1 MPISG
6 LSLSPSREYYM
17 SEDLQ
22 IQTTDEIV
30 APIEETI
37 TETPAEEI
45 KEAEAPKTFTE
56 EEVKARE
63 DALAAK
69 LRNKF
74 ERKQERAKIELETRQ
89 QIEAESKV
97 VNKAEKL
104 DPAKFESWDAYQDA
118 LLDQKVEQRLQ
129 RRESETVAQQK
140 ERIAKA
146 EVERVETLSQTMME
160 KGNEK
165 YGDMDDILES
175 IGDNLKAKDAGFS
188 EAGRMAILESELS
201 ADILNHFYKNPDEAV
216 RIANLSEYGQ
226 AKEIGKLELSLEKP
240 AKITK
245 APTPI
250 SPIDGTRTLT
260 KKLEDMTYEEM
271 LAHDAKRGAKYLG
284 LRA

>member
-1 MPISG
+1 
-6 LSLSPSREYYM
+6 M
-17 SEDLQ
+17 SEELQ
-22 IQTTDEIV
+22 TQTTEEIV

-37 TETPAEEI
+37 TETPAEAVI
-45 KEAEAPKTFTE
+45 EAEVPKTFTE

-89 QIEAESKV
+89 QIEAESKKV
-97 VNKAEKL
+97 VDKVEKL
-104 DPAKFESWDAYQDA
+104 DPTKFESWDAYQDA
-118 LLDQKVEQRLQ
+118 LLDQKVEQRMQ

-140 ERIAKA
+140 ERKAKT
-146 EVERVETLSQTMME
+146 EMERVETLSQTMME

-165 YGDMDDILES
+165 YGDMDDILEG
-175 IGDNLKAKDAGFS
+175 IKDNLKAKDAGFS

-226 AKEIGKLELSLEKP
+226 AKEIGKLEIALEKP
-240 AKITK
+240 AKTTK

-250 SPIDGTRTLT
+250 SPLDGMRTLT

-284 LRA
+284 IRA

>member
-1 MPISG
+1 
-6 LSLSPSREYYM
+6 M

-22 IQTTDEIV
+22 TQTTEEIV